1 MSIGRALG
9 GITLL
14 IGFEAQALQTA
25 PLSPEQHQMLGQQ
38 LLQHAGASQWQQLWQ
53 RSRKA
58 GHLDK
63 QADIPY
69 FSLDSAQLIQA
80 VKLTLSQPEQTVA
93 LKHTQLLY
101 RRDFLPHAVGK
112 QADNS
117 LSAVCLWVDWRTLP
131 EHALNRPAAYLGQVS
146 LLLAHPCQ

>member
-1 MSIGRALG
+1 MSIGRFLS

-14 IGFEAQALQTA
+14 IGLEAQALPTA
-25 PLSPEQHQMLGQQ
+25 ALSPEQHQALGKQ

-53 RSRKA
+53 RSRQA

-63 QADIPY
+63 HANIPY
-69 FSLDSAQLIQA
+69 FNLDSARLVEA
-80 VKLTLSQPEQTVA
+80 VKLTLSQPEQTRA
-93 LKHTQLLY
+93 LKRTQVLY
-101 RRDFLPHAVGK
+101 RRDFLPLAVGK

-131 EHALNRPAAYLGQVS
+131 EHALNRPAAYLGQIS
-146 LLLAHPCQ
+146 LLLVRPCQ